1 MKKSYVL
8 FALLGISAVFPFLAR
23 PQTLGTNL
31 VMSARWDDRSRIEGS
46 VTLTQANPLGPDT
59 IIVTQNLNRGYASV
73 SEPLSP
79 NSLYYVTLVTSAGRQ
94 LVKFPVTTALI
105 NPGNLT
111 RAEIDVVC
119 RKADNSLKSAQ
130 FSVSMAF

>member
-1 MKKSYVL
+1 MKSYVL
-8 FALLGISAVFPFLAR
+8 FALLAITALSPLPAR

-31 VMSARWDDRSRIEGS
+31 VLSARWDDKTRIEGS
-46 VTLTQANPLGPDT
+46 VTLAQTNAVGPDT
-59 IIVTQNLNRGYASV
+59 IIVTQNLNRGYAGV
-73 SEPLSP
+73 SESLSP
-79 NSLYYVTLVTSAGRQ
+79 NSLYYVTLATSTGTQ
-94 LVKFPVTTALI
+94 LLKFPVTTALI
-105 NPGNLT
+105 NPGNLK